1 MFTVKLWKG
10 YDKVN
15 TKELALLYYMDIA
28 TDEEGSQCIGRNEL
42 SSLLSVT
49 PQTATKIIAPLI
61 VDGHIKERKMPFAI
75 GRGHGYKMQY
85 WITAKGV
92 LSLLAHG
99 TRGKECYDLLIA
111 NKLEDAIKE
120 ARRLSKNGKPKKV
133 SSKQLSLFGDK

>member
-1 MFTVKLWKG
+1 M
-10 YDKVN
+10 N

-49 PQTATKIIAPLI
+49 PQTVTKIIAPLI
-61 VDGHIKERKMPFAI
+61 VEGHIKERKMPFAI

-85 WITAKGV
+85 WITTKGV
-92 LSLLAHG
+92 LFLLAHG

-120 ARRLSKNGKPKKV
+120 ARRISKNGKPKKV